1 MNSKLLVS
9 ILTPTYNRRVFIPQY
24 LKYLYKQDYLGS
36 LEILIADDGEEPIAD
51 LLARDPRIRYI
62 RLNEKKPLGYKRNLL
77 ASEAKGQ
84 ILINMD
90 DDDYYPSNRIS
101 HAVSQLLKSKLSIA
115 GSSKMFCYNVM
126 SNSISVSGPFG
137 PNHATCATF
146 AFLKEYVATH
156 NFDNQAKAQ
165 EEPGFTNSFTA
176 PMCQL
181 DPKSTIVVIE
191 HNLNTWDKS
200 KATDSPTNLKVKDFI
215 RDIKDRR
222 FYQKLANHSLR

>member
-24 LKYLYKQDYLGS
+24 LKYIYKQDYLGP
-36 LEILIADDGEEPIAD
+36 LEIIIADDGEEPIED
-51 LLARDPRIRYI
+51 LLTKDPRIRYI
-62 RLNEKKPLGYKRNLL
+62 RLNERKPLGYKRNLL
-77 ASEAKGQ
+77 ASEARGQ

-101 HAVSQLLKSKLSIA
+101 HAVSKLLKSNLMIA
-115 GSSKMFCYNVM
+115 GSSKMYFYNVM
-126 SNSISVSGPFG
+126 DNTISVGGPYG
-137 PNHATCATF
+137 SNHATCATF
-146 AFLKEYVATH
+146 AFLKEYAATH

-165 EEPGFTNSFTA
+165 EEPSFTNSFTA

-191 HNLNTWDKS
+191 HKLNTWDKS
-200 KATDSPTNLKVKDFI
+200 KTAKSPTKLKVKDFI
-215 RDIKDRR
+215 RDINDRR
-222 FYQKLANHSLR
+222 FYKKLVKNS